1 MIKFLDDSGLT
12 VTYLSAPITVPN
24 FNIKKVIFNYPAT
37 IVLWE
42 DGTKTVVKCT
52 QDEPYDPE
60 KGLAL
65 CVAKRALGDN
75 YKRVFKTW
83 RDPELLKQEILS
95 IRIAPNS
102 KATDRL
108 MGAIERGYGPDD

>member
-1 MIKFLDDSGLT
+1 MIRFLDDSGLT
-12 VTYLSAPITVPN
+12 VTYLSEPITIPN

-52 QDEPYDPE
+52 KDEPYDPE

-65 CVAKRALGDN
+65 CVAKRALGDK
-75 YKRVFKTW
+75 YKRAFKTW
-83 RDPELLKQEILS
+83 KDPEMLKQELLS
-95 IRIAPNS
+95 IRLDTNS
-102 KATDRL
+102 KAMDRL
-108 MGAIERGYGPDD
+108 MGAIDRGYVPDD